1 MTNKQQKISVYSHD
15 CKAFVDEIKLLANIL
30 ENQKL
35 SNADVR
41 AINCKICHDINNEI
55 TACMK
60 LPGVKDYDDYEVI
73 NRGATS
79 LCYLSKN
86 DAQQKTIL
94 KVFEPESFPLTLIT
108 PYSDIEHDTVV
119 SYNWIDCNKAD
130 AEQEYAF
137 LKRFVRF
144 ILQEEL
150 ITTLQSNANHNEQN
164 LFIVP
169 KLALTT
175 KGFAFI
181 SPYFFGD
188 TLKERFQKYAE
199 TTTSTTEG
207 MICDSVRAVRQS
219 AEYIRDVCHGK
230 NIYHG
235 DIKPSNFFDIK
246 DGDSHLIKNIDFD
259 TLVAF
264 NENSFCVYRNWDVT
278 ATTPLFYYVD
288 TARVNRNQDFD
299 KIKDYDIS
307 ALSRMLMYAIICI
320 YGEEE
325 NLYNA
330 FNGDSTHFN
339 WIDFFFESSDVG
351 ERLFN
356 DICIAGSTREGDYS
370 EKIELSGLFIFEK
383 IRTLLMRCS
392 EKVKDTAMIVDAQEF
407 IDCSLLIEE
416 LFKHNRGD
424 FSMPSDTGREQLFI
438 LNGVIRHLNFLYLDT
453 ENNRNNKKITADYHK
468 LIDLRPSLDWV
479 QYVIEKNYYK
489 QENEDYD
496 KIDRHLIPDIDL
508 GDGSEPLAYE
518 FDDEGRST
526 TSSPLEQALNKVG
539 DKSLF
544 LIAEGGQGKT
554 TTLRSFW
561 LEFLSGRHDKP
572 CFYVDLKMLDASDKD
587 NAVHNYISN
596 NKKGYSFSLC
606 ELWCRPLLLLD
617 GANESDGELRKK
629 NERLACPFVE
639 ECNNLI
645 RKANY
650 RIVIGSRS
658 NYVGNTDKDDLGD
671 NLSAGFIREFAK
683 HDMQYISICK
693 LRDTQIEHCLLGIYK
708 EVRDKH
714 SMINLLH
721 NNMMLY
727 IFMNLT
733 KYRFHFEQNDIN
745 AGKLLNQ
752 YFEICFKVRYLR
764 NILPESITGDDVIIY
779 ELIKRIE
786 RGECNKGNAIER
798 NIYNELNAYKEIILY
813 LIKNSVEGDF
823 SVDEWQDK
831 NLPFDILHK
840 LALLKKIDE
849 STYIWANEIYQEYF
863 EALKLK
869 NIFVQI
875 NQAADMSDA
884 DCFTNGL
891 IQLSA
896 HLSELPHVCDW
907 PHIYR
912 VYKYT
917 GDIISLTQD
926 QYDNLYEVVYNAMV
940 SLYEKSTLTIY
951 KFTPAESIAL
961 MEVLSIGVLPN
972 TMTKV
977 GCSFNQCDILEKVV
991 VPDSVKEIIASMFKN
1006 CRNLNKLELSKST
1019 KITPEETPGDI
1030 IYGCD
1035 NLQFIYLRD
1044 CYGSVIV
1051 QKKVDFVYD
1060 ELCKM
1065 IDKRYKRK
1073 FSEKKF
1079 ENLCMDVIES
1089 AMSFH
1094 SRSTRKMVIN
1104 IAKEWASKAK
1114 EDLEKYG
1121 TQIMQRRSE
1130 IFTRVLS
1137 EFKSSTTHEVEL
1149 LRKQLYDDDSDAF
1162 EETCMDVIK
1171 GIVMGDLKQDRSSAI
1186 EVARLYLQRTIDA
1199 YWRKIYERVVLEF
1212 EKATDAEYDSLKKAL
1227 FN

>member
-383 IRTLLMRCS
+383 IRSLLMRCS

-849 STYIWANEIYQEYF
+849 STYIWARLPNSITCIGDRAFCDCGKLISIEMSNGIKSIGDEAFRGCSSLRSIVIPNSISNISGRALFSFCSNLKSIAVASGNRKYYSSGNCIIETENKKLIAGCNSSVIPADGCVTSIGDWAFFGCNLESMAIPNGVISIGWQSFACCQSLISVTIPHTVINIGGRAF
-863 EALKLK
+863 ENCSSLTCLKFNGYETQWYRVLK
-869 NIFVQI
+869 N
-875 NQAADMSDA
+875 
-884 DCFTNGL
+884 
-891 IQLSA
+891 
-896 HLSELPHVCDW
+896 
-907 PHIYR
+907 
-912 VYKYT
+912 
-917 GDIISLTQD
+917 
-926 QYDNLYEVVYNAMV
+926 DNWQE
-940 SLYEKSTLTIY
+940 
-951 KFTPAESIAL
+951 
-961 MEVLSIGVLPN
+961 GVN
-972 TMTKV
+972 V
-977 GCSFNQCDILEKVV
+977 GCKVQFLYGEHLLPSINYPTLHNYNRQDFDINGTVLKKYKGEAKTVKIPYGITDIGEEAFAQCRGLTDIEI
-991 VPDSVKEIIASMFKN
+991 PDSVNCIEMCAFSSCSSLESVKMSAKIMCIECKAFQDCKKLTSLKYSGTKEQWK
-1006 CRNLNKLELSKST
+1006 
-1019 KITPEETPGDI
+1019 KIH
-1030 IYGCD
+1030 
-1035 NLQFIYLRD
+1035 
-1044 CYGSVIV
+1044 
-1051 QKKVDFVYD
+1051 K
-1060 ELCKM
+1060 
-1065 IDKRYKRK
+1065 
-1073 FSEKKF
+1073 
-1079 ENLCMDVIES
+1079 ENGW
-1089 AMSFH
+1089 H
-1094 SRSTRKMVIN
+1094 
-1104 IAKEWASKAK
+1104 
-1114 EDLEKYG
+1114 
-1121 TQIMQRRSE
+1121 
-1130 IFTRVLS
+1130 
-1137 EFKSSTTHEVEL
+1137 
-1149 LRKQLYDDDSDAF
+1149 
-1162 EETCMDVIK
+1162 K
-1171 GIVMGDLKQDRSSAI
+1171 GINSDCKIFLLGGMCI
-1186 EVARLYLQRTIDA
+1186 RL
-1199 YWRKIYERVVLEF
+1199 
-1212 EKATDAEYDSLKKAL
+1212 
-1227 FN
+1227 